1 MNKNIKNIMREKI
14 IRIKLSKKNIF
25 NKILKSISQNN
36 NIKNKIKIYTNYI
49 FDKNLKKHTMQTK
62 KHKICFYTGKRAGV
76 INGFSFSR
84 YKIKNLILENKLTN
98 IKKHNW

>member
-1 MNKNIKNIMREKI
+1 MNKNIKNIMREKL
-14 IRIKLSKKNIF
+14 IRIRLTKGNIF
-25 NKILKSISQNN
+25 KKILRSISQNN

-49 FDKNLKKHTMQTK
+49 FDKNLKKNTMQTK
-62 KHKICFYTGKRAGV
+62 KHKICFYTGKRGGV
-76 INGFSFSR
+76 INGFNFSR